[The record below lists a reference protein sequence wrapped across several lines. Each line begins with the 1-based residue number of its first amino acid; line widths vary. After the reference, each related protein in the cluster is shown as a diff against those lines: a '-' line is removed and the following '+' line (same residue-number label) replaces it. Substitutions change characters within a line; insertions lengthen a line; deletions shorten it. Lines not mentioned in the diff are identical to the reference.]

1 MRPFS
6 PAECCQHYI
15 KSAQSGGSIQLL
27 PTYSGAG
34 LRQQGQGW
42 IANVWRGFL
51 YPHIL
56 KPIFS
61 NLIVPGV
68 KRALSERVAPSLRRG
83 LSDVRSDWRSGERSV
98 KDSVKQRGRETWK
111 RIIAPLSGEEQ
122 QQQHG
127 SGKRRRKRCSQL

>member
-15 KSAQSGGSIQLL
+15 KSAQSGGSIQYL
-27 PTYSGAG
+27 PSYSGAG
-34 LRQQGQGW
+34 LRQQQGQGW
-42 IANVWRGFL
+42 IANVWKGFL

-68 KRALSERVAPSLRRG
+68 KRAISERVAPSLRKG
-83 LSDVRSDWRSGERSV
+83 LSDVRSDWVSGERSV

-111 RIIAPLSGEEQ
+111 RIIAPSG